1 MAAFTKFNQYVADLG
16 LEVHKHDSDTHK
28 FMLTL
33 VAPVAT
39 NSVKADLTEIA
50 SGNGYTAG
58 GNTGA
63 VTSWGQSSGTAKLVL
78 ADPATWTASGGSMAA
93 FRYVVLYNDSS
104 ASDSLI
110 GFWDYGSTITLAVT
124 ETFTADADPT
134 NGILTLA

>member
-1 MAAFTKFNQYVADLG
+1 MATFQFFNSFKEALPEKLHNLG
-16 LEVHKHDSDTHK
+16 SDTLHW
-28 FMLTL
+28 MLTN

-50 SGNGYTAG
+50 AGNGYTAG

-78 ADPATWTASGGSMAA
+78 ADPATWTAAGGSIGP

-104 ASDSLI
+104 TSDSLI
-110 GFWDYGSTITLAVT
+110 GWWDYGSSITLNVT

-134 NGILTLA
+134 AGVLTLA